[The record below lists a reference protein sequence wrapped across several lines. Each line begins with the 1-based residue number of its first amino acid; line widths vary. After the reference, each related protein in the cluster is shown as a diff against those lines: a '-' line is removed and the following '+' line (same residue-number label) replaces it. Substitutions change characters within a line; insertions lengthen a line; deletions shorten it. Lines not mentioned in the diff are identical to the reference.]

1 MSLDNQHQPSPHDSN
16 DRCESLRLLA
26 LEAKKEGDFRLAL
39 HLYLAAYE
47 AFNSQKNDFTSE
59 KAMSMLSDAWDIACG
74 LQDRVLAEHVFELME
89 PYLDTEETQDKLAKL
104 QELTFARL
112 AEFGLSTESLEEM
125 AQLMG
130 SQAFLDNAID
140 FSHIESLPLPFPDMQ
155 AFLISDGEATKTSSL
170 EQKQGTNTTSDGGA
184 ITNRAAQTK
193 ESSNLVLPLPTLARK
208 DAVVKSTNLDPVE
221 SIKDTNLDET
231 LTYHELVGYD
241 SIISL
246 MRDFGVGMQH
256 DAQFQEFISML
267 NNRYGLDHMPA
278 TDTFLFRS
286 PCREDAYRFMM
297 ATVGEIGYPCIRM
310 RMEEGVQG
318 LPMLCVLAPQE
329 YKSKNN
335 FMRNG
340 FEGPGVVLLEDLDTW
355 VSPLSEPST
364 DDLNGLIMVN
374 LSRGAREAVNVIRA
388 AVENP
393 DVYVLASAGN
403 AVDIDPFFYEMLEP
417 LTVVDIDYPNTEE
430 RAAIWDEITRFHPSL
445 SDINREQLISF
456 SSSLARYDIYMAA
469 HDAIDD
475 AYKASLSSH
484 EYVPVTADNIFDKL
498 AAYQPLDSKEYKAL
512 EDAVVDDFQKEIQS
526 IEDFLNRREE

>member
-1 MSLDNQHQPSPHDSN
+1 MSNINQHQPSPFDSN
-16 DRCESLRLLA
+16 ERFESLRLQA

-47 AFNSQKNDFTSE
+47 ALNTHQASFNSE
-59 KAMSMLSDAWDIACG
+59 KAVSLLSDAWDIACG
-74 LQDRVLAEHVFELME
+74 LQDRVLAEHIYELLE
-89 PYLDTEETQDKLAKL
+89 PFLDSEEIREKLAKL

-125 AQLMG
+125 AQLMS
-130 SQAFLDNAID
+130 SQEFMENVMDL
-140 FSHIESLPLPFPDMQ
+140 SHIESLPLPFPDMQ
-155 AFLISDGEATKTSSL
+155 AFVVSDGLNSSPAASKANNAHQNGGVDSKKASKTASTNESTKTPAP
-170 EQKQGTNTTSDGGA
+170 TSMLAKRETPLKNVSFDPV
-184 ITNRAAQTK
+184 
-193 ESSNLVLPLPTLARK
+193 SNIK
-208 DAVVKSTNLDPVE
+208 DAELE
-221 SIKDTNLDET
+221 ET
-231 LTYHELVGYD
+231 LTYQDLVGYD

-246 MRDFGVGMQH
+246 MRDFGVGLQG
-256 DAQFQEFISML
+256 DEKFQEFVAML
-267 NNRYGLDHMPA
+267 NERYGLDRMPA

-318 LPMLCVLAPQE
+318 LPVLCVLAPQE

-355 VSPLSEPST
+355 VSPLSEPLP
-364 DDLNGLIMVN
+364 DDINALLMAN

-393 DVYVLASAGN
+393 NVYVLASAGN
-403 AVDIDPFFYEMLEP
+403 SVEIDPFFFEILEP
-417 LTVVDIDYPNTEE
+417 LTVVDIDYPSTEE

-445 SDINREQLISF
+445 SDINREQLVTF

-469 HDAIDD
+469 HDAIDE
-475 AYKASLSSH
+475 AYKASLSTH
-484 EYVPVTADNIFDKL
+484 QYIPVTADNIFDKL

-512 EDAVVDDFQKEIQS
+512 EDAVIDDFQKDIES

>member
-1 MSLDNQHQPSPHDSN
+1 MSTNNQHQPSPHDSN
-16 DRCESLRLLA
+16 ERFESLRLLA

-47 AFNSQKNDFTSE
+47 SLNSQHTGFSSE
-59 KAMSMLSDAWDIACG
+59 KALSMLGDAWDIACG
-74 LQDRVLAEHVFELME
+74 LQDRVLAEHIFELME
-89 PYLDTEETQDKLAKL
+89 PYLDTNETQEKLAKL

-112 AEFGLSTESLEEM
+112 AEYGLSAESLEEM
-125 AQLMG
+125 AQLMN
-130 SQAFLDNAID
+130 SQEFIDNLMD
-140 FSHIESLPLPFPDMQ
+140 FSHVESLPLPFPDMQ
-155 AFLISDGEATKTSSL
+155 AFLIADPEGSKATNLETSTAKNPTSEKSDVAQQTS
-170 EQKQGTNTTSDGGA
+170 
-184 ITNRAAQTK
+184 QTK
-193 ESSNLVLPLPTLARK
+193 ESAPLVLPMPTIAKK
-208 DAVVKSTNLDPVE
+208 DIVKGTAYDPVE
-221 SIKDTNLDET
+221 SIKDASLEES
-231 LTYHELVGYD
+231 LTYHDLVGYD
-241 SIISL
+241 SIVSL

-256 DAQFQEFISML
+256 DAQFQEFITML
-267 NNRYGLDHMPA
+267 NDQYGLEHMPA

-286 PCREDAYRFMM
+286 PCREDAFRFMM

-310 RMEEGVQG
+310 RMEESVQG
-318 LPMLCVLAPQE
+318 LPMLCVLAPHE

-340 FEGPGVVLLEDLDTW
+340 FEGPGIVLLEDLDTW
-355 VSPLSEPST
+355 VSPLAEPST
-364 DDLNGLIMVN
+364 DDLNGLLMIN

-445 SDINREQLISF
+445 RDINREQLISF

-475 AYKASLSSH
+475 AYKASLSTH
-484 EYVPVTADNIFDKL
+484 QYVPVTADNIFDKL

-512 EDAVVDDFQKEIQS
+512 EDAVIDDFQKDIQS
-526 IEDFLNRREE
+526 IEDFLNHREE